1 MFSPESVT
9 VKIPVKAHVKAY
21 LEKNLFLT
29 RPYYLSSTDPF
40 GMVIHEFL
48 EPKKKAETPIRLQHE
63 STIDVKLGFN
73 TGINYKMVIT
83 QEKAKR
89 FNLFVERMIMHE
101 LCRVLDW
108 TREHTVMEIREGIFR
123 FQDRYGFDESQMSYD
138 RLKKAYYRHR
148 LRSKDAVSTA
158 A

>member
-29 RPYYLSSTDPF
+29 QPYYLSSTDPF
-40 GMVIHEFL
+40 GMVILEFL
-48 EPKKKAETPIRLQHE
+48 ETKKKTETAVRVNHE
-63 STIDVKLGFN
+63 YTIDVMLGFN
-73 TGINYKMVIT
+73 TALNYKMVIT
-83 QEKAKR
+83 GDKVKR

-101 LCRVLDW
+101 MCKYLDW
-108 TREHTVMEIREGIFR
+108 TREHRVMKIRPGIIN
-123 FQDRYGFDESQMSYD
+123 FQDRYGFDEGQMSYD
-138 RLKKAYYRHR
+138 RLKKAYYRYR
-148 LRSKDAVSTA
+148 IQRKRRIKTA